1 MPFRSKA
8 QQAYLFAR
16 EPEVA
21 ERFAEE
27 TPKSAYKKLPEHV
40 SRDKN
45 RLKQISNKYRRKRNG
60 KDDEARKASLQ

>member
-1 MPFRSKA
+1 MPFRSRS
-8 QQAYLFAR
+8 QQKYLFAR

-45 RLKQISNKYRRKRNG
+45 RLKELSNKYRRKRDG
-60 KDDEARKASLQ
+60 KGHEEREA